1 MDGWR
6 GKGEGLRKLAFD
18 MQADILVLNWDNIFD
33 WTWAMAKVP
42 KSIDWVVSREDTT
55 CEMEQGPEA
64 AVEAVSSED

>member
-1 MDGWR
+1 M
-6 GKGEGLRKLAFD
+6 LRKLAFET
-18 MQADILVLNWDNIFD
+18 QADILVLNWDNIFD

-42 KSIDWVVSREDTT
+42 KSIDWVVSREDRKDTT